1 MRDFVIYLDSTCD
14 MTAALLNKYGIKYMV
29 MGLSVDDKEYPASLL
44 WEDFTPAEYYAIMRK
59 GTRVFT
65 VQVNEPA
72 FVEAWEQELKEG
84 KDILYIGCSG
94 KLSAT
99 VRNGAKVAKDLM
111 EKYEGSKIVVIDPL
125 TSGMAQGILGLEA
138 AEMKENGKSIDEIA
152 EYIEANKLHYQQ
164 WAAVGS
170 LTYLKNAGRVK
181 ASAAFFGNLFGI
193 KPIVI
198 SDANGNNAAFKKI
211 RGRQPSLE
219 EIVKLAVEC
228 AEDVGNH
235 YIAITHADCEKEALW
250 VKEQL
255 ERQLQP
261 KGFLIQELGPIL
273 GTSCGPETI
282 IINMYGK
289 EVTFV
294 GE

>member
-14 MTAALLNKYGIKYMV
+14 MTGALLNKYGIKYMV
-29 MGLSVDDKEYPASLL
+29 MGLSVDDKEYPASLT
-44 WEDFTPAEYYAIMRK
+44 WEDFSPSEYYAIMRK

-65 VQVNEPA
+65 VQVTEPA
-72 FVEAWEQELKEG
+72 FVEAWEEEVKNG
-84 KDILYIGCSG
+84 KDILYIACSG

-99 VRNGAKVAKDLM
+99 VRTGAKVAKDLM
-111 EKYEGSKIVVIDPL
+111 AKYEGSKIVVVDPL
-125 TSGMAQGILGLEA
+125 TSGMAQGILGIEA
-138 AEMKENGKSIDEIA
+138 AEMKKEGKTIDEIA
-152 EYIEANKLHYQQ
+152 AYIEANKLHYQQ

-170 LTYLKNAGRVK
+170 LTYLAKAGRVK
-181 ASAAFFGNLFGI
+181 ASKAFFGNLFGI

-198 SDANGNNAAFKKI
+198 SDAQGSNSAYKKVK
-211 RGRQPSLE
+211 GRKASLE
-219 EIVKLAVEC
+219 EIVKLAIEC
-228 AEDVGNH
+228 AEDVENH
-235 YIAITHADCEKEALW
+235 YIAITHADCEEEALW
-250 VKEQL
+250 VRDELAKVL
-255 ERQLQP
+255 HP
-261 KGFLIQELGPIL
+261 KAFLVQELGPIL

>member
-14 MTAALLNKYGIKYMV
+14 MTGALLNKYGIKYMV
-29 MGLSVDDKEYPASLL
+29 MGLSVGDKEYPASLT

-65 VQVNEPA
+65 VQVTEPA
-72 FVEAWEQELKEG
+72 FVEAWEEEVKNG
-84 KDILYIGCSG
+84 KDILYIGCSS
-94 KLSAT
+94 KLSQT
-99 VRNGAKVAKDLM
+99 VKTGAKVGKDLM
-111 EKYEGSKIVVIDPL
+111 EKYPGSKVVVVDPL
-125 TSGMAQGILGLEA
+125 TSGMAQGILGIEA
-138 AEMKENGKSIDEIA
+138 AEMKKEGKTIEEIA
-152 EYIEANKLHYQQ
+152 AYIEANKLHYQQ

-198 SDANGNNAAFKKI
+198 SDANGNNAAFKKVK
-211 RGRQPSLE
+211 GRKPSLE
-219 EIVKLAVEC
+219 EIVKLAIDC
-228 AEDVGNH
+228 AEDVENH
-235 YIAITHADCEKEALW
+235 YISISHADCEQEALW

-255 ERQLQP
+255 EKVLKP
-261 KGFLIQELGPIL
+261 KGFLFSELGPIL

-282 IINMYGK
+282 IISMYGK